1 MANGGKSNSGNN
13 GTARQNVA
21 GRVRNQSRRVPADK
35 VVSRPVRT
43 ARERII
49 APRQTRITNPSVP
62 RTTPRPPEE
71 ENENT
76 TTTQTRRTQSRRT
89 S

>member
-35 VVSRPVRT
+35 VVNRPVRT
-43 ARERII
+43 ARERVL
-49 APRQTRITNPSVP
+49 APRQTRVVNTSVP

-71 ENENT
+71 DENT